1 MHFLNEFL
9 NNLVSNENFKASD
22 ILVSFLYVYNRD
34 QFENKMI
41 ELSSHIPS
49 EYIEDV
55 RTINGKLYISLN
67 DNNSDKYFNNIKN
80 YLNIQEQL
88 LDRLNYNLRAF
99 YNKINEAVNNLEDIQ
114 KDFELLNSLNN
125 KVNIKEEIIQTY
137 GKLSIF
143 FKNWKRIL
151 FNKNELI
158 KTHIK
163 DFFYYVKMEGN
174 SYKELIESREEIKNK
189 YIYENNKLNNKKE
202 KLWSLMDITKW
213 EITEDIENIDRVSL
227 MNDKIYAFSKMCT
240 QETKFLKI

>member
-1 MHFLNEFL
+1 
-9 NNLVSNENFKASD
+9 
-22 ILVSFLYVYNRD
+22 
-34 QFENKMI
+34 MI
-41 ELSSHIPS
+41 EFSSHIPS
-49 EYIEDV
+49 EYIEDI

-88 LDRLNYNLRAF
+88 LDRLNYNLRVF

-125 KVNIKEEIIQTY
+125 KVNIKEEIVQTY

-151 FNKNELI
+151 YNKNELI

-174 SYKELIESREEIKNK
+174 SYKELIESREVIKK
-189 YIYENNKLNNKKE
+189 
-202 KLWSLMDITKW
+202 
-213 EITEDIENIDRVSL
+213 
-227 MNDKIYAFSKMCT
+227 
-240 QETKFLKI
+240 